1 MKTAFLRAALSAATL
16 SAAGAAFAQ
25 QPPFQGYVDMPNH
38 LAPMVM
44 GNQASELLRQV
55 NKKHAQG
62 AVPSDATIV
71 RPTGAPSGPHALAAT
86 APPEKRAALE
96 ARLTRVFGAWQ
107 QLEKQL
113 QLPPDDAAG
122 AVAACIAGS
131 YMVVHDVDLPDAD
144 FVALVGQMRA
154 VLQDN
159 TRFTQAS
166 PAQRREMYE
175 ELAIIGTLLATG
187 REAVRRG
194 QASPQAG
201 EALRRNAHANLDR
214 LLGADA
220 DRVVIGA
227 RGLELR

>member
-1 MKTAFLRAALSAATL
+1 MQTAFLRSILAAGVLAAT
-16 SAAGAAFAQ
+16 GAARAQ
-25 QPPFQGYVDMPNH
+25 SMPFQGYVEMPAN

-55 NKKHAQG
+55 NKKHAPGG
-62 AVPSDATIV
+62 ASTL
-71 RPTGAPSGPHALAAT
+71 APAAGEASGPRALAAAA
-86 APPEKRAALE
+86 APDRRADLE
-96 ARLTRVFGAWQ
+96 ARLARVLSAWQ
-107 QLEKQL
+107 QISSALH
-113 QLPPDDAAG
+113 LPPDDVAG
-122 AVAACIAGS
+122 PVAACIAGS

-159 TRFTQAS
+159 PRFTQAL
-166 PAQRREMYE
+166 PVQRREMYE

-201 EALRRNAHANLDR
+201 EALRRNARTNLDR

-220 DRVVIGA
+220 DRAVIGA
-227 RGLELR
+227 QGLALR